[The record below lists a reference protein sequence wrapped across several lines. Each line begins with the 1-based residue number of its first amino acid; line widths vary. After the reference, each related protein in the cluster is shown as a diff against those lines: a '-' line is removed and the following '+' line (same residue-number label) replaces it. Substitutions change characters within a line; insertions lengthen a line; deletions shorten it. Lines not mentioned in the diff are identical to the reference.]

1 VSDTVVTYTLTPQVS
16 LAGNYDYGRDK
27 ESGATVKWQGF
38 AGYLRLQPTAW
49 FALSPRAEYYN
60 DSEGFTSGMA
70 QKIKEVTVTGELKS
84 KEGMLFRLEYR
95 RDFSDIG
102 FFLKDVGTHS
112 QNQNTFT
119 AALIYAFSTKTP

>member
-1 VSDTVVTYTLTPQVS
+1 
-16 LAGNYDYGRDK
+16 
-27 ESGATVKWQGF
+27 
-38 AGYLRLQPTAW
+38 
-49 FALSPRAEYYN
+49 
-60 DSEGFTSGMA
+60 MA

-119 AALIYAFSTKTP
+119 AAPIYAFSTKTP